1 MNTIELRKKIS
12 YQEPSLLKTI
22 KEAEFVR
29 QIGNSVIQAT
39 SYESTRESTS
49 ISDYSMELQSAQ
61 QNLLSNI
68 KNLEKVH
75 DDISKKE
82 KELEESIKVTKR
94 DLEDHKNLKNSE
106 FETVKKEYA
115 NKLKLAQD
123 EANEKY
129 KKETNLNKSAIS
141 HKEKET
147 NNILTRASKNQEK
160 AIKEAQQT
168 FNERSKSINSE
179 VLETKKEL
187 ESSKQLKIKEL
198 QNEYNIFEKETNN
211 LEKELSKSENNI
223 PNSEISKLKNKITE
237 KKTKLKALEN
247 RLNENII
254 ELENIF
260 SKRKAEKDD
269 WATLELATA
278 SKIFNDFKNTKT
290 TEVSDIKSDETD
302 KFAKLKEMR
311 ATSIS
316 DLRSEQK
323 AIYKAIESEK
333 ENIVSIKEKE
343 VINSINEKEISTTDK
358 IESLKVNFELER
370 KNMLELANKSLIN
383 SNFELNNAIE
393 KYYTFFNDNESLPSV
408 LINS

>member
-1 MNTIELRKKIS
+1 MNTIDLRKKIS

-68 KNLEKVH
+68 KNLEKIH
-75 DDISKKE
+75 GDISKKE
-82 KELEESIKVTKR
+82 KELEESIKVTTK

-115 NKLKLAQD
+115 TKLKSAQD
-123 EANEKY
+123 EADEQY
-129 KKETNLNKSAIS
+129 KKELNLNKSAIS
-141 HKEKET
+141 HKAKET
-147 NNILTRASKNQEK
+147 NNILTRADKNQEK
-160 AIKEAQQT
+160 AIKEAQRT
-168 FNERSKSINSE
+168 FNERSKVINSE
-179 VLETKKEL
+179 TFETKKDL
-187 ESSKQLKIKEL
+187 ESSKQIKIKEL
-198 QNEYNIFEKETNN
+198 QNEYNKFEKETNN
-211 LEKELSKSENNI
+211 LEKELSKSEDNI
-223 PNSEISKLKNKITE
+223 PKSEILKLKKRFIE
-237 KKTKLKALEN
+237 KKNELKIRES
-247 RLNENII
+247 RLNEQVL
-254 ELENIF
+254 ELEDKYN
-260 SKRKAEKDD
+260 KLKAEKDD
-269 WATLELATA
+269 WAKLELATA
-278 SKIFNDFKNTKT
+278 SKILNDFKNSKI
-290 TEVSDIKSDETD
+290 TEITDIKSDEID

-333 ENIVSIKEKE
+333 EDIVSIKEKE
-343 VINSINEKEISTTDK
+343 VINSINEKEIVTTTK
-358 IESLKVNFELER
+358 IASLKVTFELER
-370 KNMLELANKSLIN
+370 KNMLELANKTLIK
-383 SNFELNNAIE
+383 SNIDLNNAIE
-393 KYYTFFNDNESLPSV
+393 KYYTFFNDNESLPGV